1 MASEISV
8 REATTDDVEAIRSI
22 ARRSWEE
29 AYEDVLSDETVD
41 ELLAAGYST
50 AAIEELV
57 TSPEAELFVAT
68 ADGEPVGYASTT
80 PDESERVGDVS
91 VYVEPER
98 WGEGI
103 ATQLLERTEAALRE
117 RGIERVRDSVL
128 VENDAGNA
136 FYGARY
142 EKSGER
148 DVEIGGETYRANVYE
163 GEIG

>member
-8 REATTDDVEAIRSI
+8 REATAEDVESIRTI
-22 ARRSWEE
+22 ARRSWER
-29 AYEDVLSDETVD
+29 AYEGVLSDGTVD

-57 TSPEAELFVAT
+57 SSPEAELFVAT

-80 PDESERVGDVS
+80 PDESARVGDVS
-91 VYVEPER
+91 VYVEPDR
-98 WGEGI
+98 WGGGI
-103 ATQLLERTEAALRE
+103 GTRLLERTEDALTE

-128 VENDAGNA
+128 VENDAANA

-142 EKSGER
+142 EKVDER
-148 DVEIGGETYRANVYE
+148 DVEIGGETHTANVYE
-163 GEIG
+163 SEIG

>member
-8 REATTDDVEAIRSI
+8 REATADDVEAIRSI

-57 TSPEAELFVAT
+57 ASPEAELFVAT
-68 ADGEPVGYASTT
+68 DDDEPVGYASTT
-80 PDESERVGDVS
+80 PDESERIGDVS

-103 ATQLLERTEAALRE
+103 ATRLLERTEAALAD
-117 RGIERVRDSVL
+117 RGVERVRDSVL

-136 FYGARY
+136 FYSTRY
-142 EKSGER
+142 EKVDER
-148 DVEIGGETYRANVYE
+148 EIEIGDGTHRANVYE

>member
-8 REATTDDVEAIRSI
+8 REATAEDVESIRSI
-22 ARRSWEE
+22 ARRSWER

-50 AAIEELV
+50 TAIEELV

-68 ADGEPVGYASTT
+68 ADDEPVGYASTT
-80 PDESERVGDVS
+80 PDESARVGDVS
-91 VYVEPER
+91 VYVEPDR
-98 WGEGI
+98 WSEGI
-103 ATQLLERTEAALRE
+103 GSRLLERTEAALAD

-128 VENDAGNA
+128 VENDAANA

-142 EKSGER
+142 EKVDER
-148 DVEIGGETYRANVYE
+148 DVEIGGETHTANVYE

>member
-1 MASEISV
+1 MGSEISV
-8 REATTDDVEAIRSI
+8 REATAEDVESIRSI
-22 ARRSWEE
+22 ARRSWER
-29 AYEDVLSDETVD
+29 AYEGVLSDATVD

-57 TSPEAELFVAT
+57 SSPEAELFVAT

-80 PDESERVGDVS
+80 PDESAHVGDVS
-91 VYVEPER
+91 VYVEPDY
-98 WGEGI
+98 WGGGI
-103 ATQLLERTEAALRE
+103 GTRLLERTEDALAE

-128 VENDAGNA
+128 VENDAANA

-142 EKSGER
+142 EKVDER
-148 DVEIGGETYRANVYE
+148 DVEIGGETHTANVYE

>member
-68 ADGEPVGYASTT
+68 ADDEPVGYASTT
-80 PDESERVGDVS
+80 PDESVRVGDVS

-103 ATQLLERTEAALRE
+103 ATRLLERTEAALRE

-142 EKSGER
+142 EKVDQR
-148 DVEIGGETYRANVYE
+148 DVEIGDETHRANVYE
-163 GEIG
+163 GEID